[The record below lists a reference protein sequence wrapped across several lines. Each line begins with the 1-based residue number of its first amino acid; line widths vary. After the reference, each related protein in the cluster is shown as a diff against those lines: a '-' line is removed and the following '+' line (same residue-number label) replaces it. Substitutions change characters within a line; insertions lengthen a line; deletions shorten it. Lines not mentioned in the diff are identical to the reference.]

1 MSSSGLV
8 ASCAQVSTLIKELN
22 ELLASGEAGG
32 SSGGSSGDLA
42 GGISPDAVSAR
53 LSPANR
59 AVFDLLPAAI
69 QGDLLRE
76 RDPHGNV
83 QVGPGKT
90 SDQPHAFQQGFCH
103 PSTFLDHTCLHA
115 QSQDR
120 QCHRLSYAGM
130 KRGCRP

>member
-1 MSSSGLV
+1 M
-8 ASCAQVSTLIKELN
+8 QVSALIKELN

-42 GGISPDAVSAR
+42 SGVTPDAVSAR

-83 QVGPGKT
+83 QVG
-90 SDQPHAFQQGFCH
+90 
-103 PSTFLDHTCLHA
+103 
-115 QSQDR
+115 
-120 QCHRLSYAGM
+120 AG
-130 KRGCRP
+130 

>member
-1 MSSSGLV
+1 M
-8 ASCAQVSTLIKELN
+8 ELN

-90 SDQPHAFQQGFCH
+90 SHNLVLSSRAFAIR
-103 PSTFLDHTCLHA
+103 P
-115 QSQDR
+115 
-120 QCHRLSYAGM
+120 LSWTIPVCMHKARIDSVTGSH
-130 KRGCRP
+130 KLA

>member
-1 MSSSGLV
+1 MSS
-8 ASCAQVSTLIKELN
+8 LIKELN

-32 SSGGSSGDLA
+32 SSRGSSGDLA
-42 GGISPDAVSAR
+42 GGVSPDAVSAR

-90 SDQPHAFQQGFCH
+90 IHDVMSSSMASAVH
-103 PSTFLDHTCLHA
+103 PQFLTIPVF
-115 QSQDR
+115 
-120 QCHRLSYAGM
+120 M
-130 KRGCRP
+130 